1 LEVETIPQALQ
12 EKLLEI
18 RKLGGKNKLNKNINA
33 MTENAKSVD
42 SCFKQLK
49 QLLASEEQAD
59 NQKRK
64 QYGSAWSTQPSS

>member
-1 LEVETIPQALQ
+1 
-12 EKLLEI
+12 
-18 RKLGGKNKLNKNINA
+18 